1 MASTTV
7 TGRVRATVRLKD
19 DSAVGGAGTARVVSS
34 SWASDRAFP
43 RTQGT
48 GVAFELQTDGGE
60 IFRVDPF
67 EALVTLP
74 VRSRAL
80 REGVRHEEG
89 WIAHEDEITVEGELE
104 RAGRARQAPAL
115 RARRIAVAGAA
126 TQHRLPPRSLQRGE
140 LEKLEVVVAPAAVLA
155 VVPVPAAAPAPRA
168 ESPAPG
174 AETPAPG
181 ADTPAQG
188 ADTPTSG
195 AVAPSDAA
203 EPSAE
208 PAAARR
214 PKKKRPDSSGTPTP
228 VQ

>member
-19 DSAVGGAGTARVVSS
+19 DGAAGGAGVARVVAS

-43 RTQGT
+43 RTQGAA
-48 GVAFELQTDGGE
+48 VAFELQTGDGE
-60 IFRVDPF
+60 VFRVDPF

-89 WIAHEDEITVEGELE
+89 WIANEDEITVEGELE

-115 RARRIAVAGAA
+115 RARRIAVGGAA
-126 TQHRLPPRSLQRGE
+126 TQHRLPPRSLRRGE
-140 LEKLEVVVAPAAVLA
+140 FEKLEVVVAPVA
-155 VVPVPAAAPAPRA
+155 VVIPVP
-168 ESPAPG
+168 

-181 ADTPAQG
+181 ADTSAP
-188 ADTPTSG
+188 G

-203 EPSAE
+203 ETSAE
-208 PAAARR
+208 PTAARR

>member
-19 DSAVGGAGTARVVSS
+19 GGAGIACVIAS

-43 RTQGT
+43 RTHGT
-48 GVAFELQTDGGE
+48 AVAFELQTGDGE
-60 IFRVDPF
+60 VFRVDPF

-89 WIAHEDEITVEGELE
+89 WIANEDEITVEGELE

-115 RARRIAVAGAA
+115 RARRIAVGGTT
-126 TQHRLPPRSLQRGE
+126 TQHRLPPRSLRRGE
-140 LEKLEVVVAPAAVLA
+140 YEKLEVVVAPVTILA
-155 VVPVPAAAPAPRA
+155 VIPVPAEA
-168 ESPAPG
+168 PAPG

-181 ADTPAQG
+181 AESPALG
-188 ADTPTSG
+188 ADTPVPG

-203 EPSAE
+203 EASAE